1 MTITH
6 IILDAAPN
14 PMINVILMVSM
25 IAVMYFLL
33 IRPQMKRAKEQK
45 QFSNEAAVGDNIVT
59 TAGIHGKIVRMNED
73 GTISIEVDRNT
84 ILKIEKS
91 AISMEM
97 TVALRKKS
105 AAKTI

>member
-59 TAGIHGKIVRMNED
+59 TAGIHGKIVKMNED
-73 GTISIEVDRNT
+73 GTFSIEVDRNT

-97 TVALRKKS
+97 TVALRKKVAS
-105 AAKTI
+105 KTA